1 MIGWNMMQNKTF
13 DYFAGSNLKN
23 KITFENKCVFYKK
36 LEMIE
41 TILTF
46 TIS

>member
-13 DYFAGSNLKN
+13 DFAGSNLEN

-41 TILTF
+41 IILTF